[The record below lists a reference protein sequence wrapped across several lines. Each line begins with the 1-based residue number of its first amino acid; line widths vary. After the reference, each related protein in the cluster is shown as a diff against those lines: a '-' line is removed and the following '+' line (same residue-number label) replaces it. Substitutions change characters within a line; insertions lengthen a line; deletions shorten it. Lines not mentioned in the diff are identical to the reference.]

1 MVLSRET
8 IYKITQNV
16 AWSQTESSQEKP
28 EKIAGSSQIWASIH
42 TKGNRTLDTDRESPM
57 IHSKQGFTLYELLVT
72 LALVTILV
80 GAAVPAFGIYLAKSR
95 QTVEINALFHAVHR
109 ARKASI
115 MRRKVVSICPT
126 PDGLQCGVMTDWS
139 TGWLL
144 FENTD
149 ADSPPQVDDG
159 EPILARHP
167 VDAAVGIVANRRGFT
182 LRATV
187 KRATNGT
194 LVVCDRTGRAAP
206 RALVIS
212 YTGRPRMA
220 RERPDGTPYVC
231 PHYVHQ

>member
-1 MVLSRET
+1 MPQR
-8 IYKITQNV
+8 
-16 AWSQTESSQEKP
+16 
-28 EKIAGSSQIWASIH
+28 
-42 TKGNRTLDTDRESPM
+42 
-57 IHSKQGFTLYELLVT
+57 KQGFTLYELLVT
-72 LALVTILV
+72 LALLAVLV
-80 GAAVPAFGIYLAKSR
+80 GMAVPAFGMYIAKGR
-95 QTVEINALFHAVHR
+95 QAVEINALFHAVHR

-126 PDGLQCGVMTDWS
+126 RNGLQCGSITDWS

-149 ADSPPQVDDG
+149 ADSPPRVDDG
-159 EPILARHP
+159 EPVLASHL
-167 VDAAVGIVANRRGFT
+167 VDDAVAIEANRRGFT

-206 RALVIS
+206 RALVVS

-220 RERPDGTPYVC
+220 RERPNGTPYVC
-231 PHYVHQ
+231 PEYVN

>member
-1 MVLSRET
+1 MPQR
-8 IYKITQNV
+8 
-16 AWSQTESSQEKP
+16 
-28 EKIAGSSQIWASIH
+28 
-42 TKGNRTLDTDRESPM
+42 
-57 IHSKQGFTLYELLVT
+57 KQGFTLYELLVT
-72 LALVTILV
+72 LALLAVLV
-80 GAAVPAFGIYLAKSR
+80 GLAVPAFGIYIAKGR
-95 QTVEINALFHAVHR
+95 QASEINALFHAVHR

-126 PDGLQCGVMTDWS
+126 QDGRQCGSIADWS

-149 ADSPPQVDDG
+149 ADSPPRVDDG
-159 EPILARHP
+159 EPVLASRR
-167 VDAAVGIVANRRGFT
+167 VDAAVAIEANRRGFT

-206 RALVIS
+206 RALVVS

-220 RERPDGTPYVC
+220 RERPNGTPYVC
-231 PHYVHQ
+231 PEYVN